1 MTDRLKNARL
11 ALPDFSRLR
20 DICASD
26 SDSAVC
32 TWTIVRRSDRE
43 EDEQRTRV
51 TPEGLT
57 IGHRF
62 GNDICL
68 SHPTV
73 SGHHARVFALGDQ
86 LFLEDAGSTNG
97 TLLNGR
103 HVTSVETLHDG
114 DVAQF
119 GQVAF
124 VIRRTEQ
131 QTTVAD
137 DFETQTFVSLV
148 PEDAVLFEGFDRLLN
163 RPDIDPYFQPVVTL
177 GDVET
182 IGYESLVRSSV
193 QGLETP
199 DKIFPIAVMRA
210 SEIRLSEVCRSEG
223 LLSGIQMDPHSRF
236 FLNTHAAELETP
248 RLLESLKELRSD
260 FPNLAIVLEI
270 HEAAITS
277 IRYLT
282 ELAAL
287 LNDLDIDLAYDDFGS
302 GQARLVELFQ
312 VPPRYLKFDISFV
325 RGLEEASL
333 PYKTSIRTLLNMVHD
348 LNVTALVEGV
358 ETQAQADICTDL
370 GFDMAQGYFF
380 GRPHP
385 REFWLDAERASG
397 RTAPMPV
404 SKPQA

>member
-1 MTDRLKNARL
+1 M
-11 ALPDFSRLR
+11 
-20 DICASD
+20 
-26 SDSAVC
+26 
-32 TWTIVRRSDRE
+32 RRSDRG

-57 IGHRF
+57 IGRRF
-62 GNDICL
+62 GNDLCL

-103 HVTSVETLHDG
+103 RVNSVETLHDG

-119 GQVAF
+119 GQIGF
-124 VIRRTEQ
+124 VIRRTELQ
-131 QTTVAD
+131 APAADQIETTTSVAC
-137 DFETQTFVSLV
+137 V
-148 PEDAVLFEGFDRLLN
+148 PEDAILFEGFDRLLN
-163 RPDIDPYFQPVVTL
+163 RPDIDPHFQPVVTL

-182 IGYESLVRSSV
+182 IGYESLVRSRV
-193 QGLETP
+193 PGLETP
-199 DKIFPIAVMRA
+199 DKIFPIAAMRS

-223 LLSGIQMDPHSRF
+223 LLSGIQMDPHSRY

-248 RLLESLKELRSD
+248 GLLESLKELRSD
-260 FPNLAIVLEI
+260 FPNMAIVLEI

-287 LNDLDIDLAYDDFGS
+287 LSDLNIDLAYDDFGA
-302 GQARLVELFQ
+302 GQARLVEVFQ

-325 RGLEEASL
+325 RGLEDASV
-333 PYKTSIRTLLNMVHD
+333 PHKTSIRTLLKMVHD
-348 LNVTALVEGV
+348 LNVTALAEGV
-358 ETQAQADICTDL
+358 
-370 GFDMAQGYFF
+370 
-380 GRPHP
+380 
-385 REFWLDAERASG
+385 
-397 RTAPMPV
+397 
-404 SKPQA
+404 